1 MADDPGAPFGWRP
14 ATAHKPKRYGALI
27 VVAGVCLL
35 TGYLLGRPSDPTGD
49 QWSLPEESIVQAAEA
64 EAKRIAE
71 AQRLEAERR
80 QQEAAE
86 AKRKEDERRVA
97 VGEAQAKHIGGAQRP
112 EPERR
117 QQAATGSRR
126 TEDERYQRSNNAPKP
141 EPTGLMP
148 RNYRALREYMLG
160 R

>member
-1 MADDPGAPFGWRP
+1 
-14 ATAHKPKRYGALI
+14 LI
-27 VVAGVCLL
+27 LVAVVCLL
-35 TGYLLGRPSDPTGD
+35 TGYLLGRPSGPTRE

-64 EAKRIAE
+64 ETKRIAE
-71 AQRLEAERR
+71 AQRLEDERR

-86 AKRKEDERRVA
+86 AQRKEDERRA
-97 VGEAQAKHIGGAQRP
+97 AAAEAQAKRIAESQRQ
-112 EPERR
+112 ETERR
-117 QQAATGSRR
+117 QQAATESKR

>member
-1 MADDPGAPFGWRP
+1 MADDPDAAFGWRP
-14 ATAHKPKRYGALI
+14 ATPHKPERYRALI
-27 VVAGVCLL
+27 LVAVVCLL

-86 AKRKEDERRVA
+86 AKCKEEEQRA
-97 VGEAQAKHIGGAQRP
+97 AAAEAQAKRAEEQRLRA
-112 EPERR
+112 ERR

-126 TEDERYQRSNNAPKP
+126 TEDERYQRPNNAPKP
-141 EPTGLMP
+141 EPTGMP
-148 RNYRALREYMLG
+148 RDYRALREYMLS